1 MLSVPGIFSYVKF
14 PKFGNIAWFSWFS
27 WFSWKKKRG
36 KPGKKSCSIRKAVMS
51 MFGSRFKTC
60 LGLILL

>member
-36 KPGKKSCSIRKAVMS
+36 KPGKKKLFDKKGRYVHVWIP
-51 MFGSRFKTC
+51 
-60 LGLILL
+60 L